1 MPLGDYPSRTR
12 SDGTIQQPAPS
23 DPPASKA
30 WSAWVPDSKPAPGTV
45 RVEVDEDGGVTLKTQ
60 PPDDLPQSGETGFD
74 ENLAERPELHHA
86 LSSIA
91 DDILEGIEADIASR
105 QDWSAN
111 YVEGIDLLALKIDQR
126 SNTRG
131 QKRNISRVRDTT
143 LLETI
148 VKAQSQARGELLPA
162 AGPAKIQETPG
173 VSETEDNAAQDFESD
188 FNLALVKGM
197 PEYVP
202 DLDRGLFSFFYSG
215 NMFRMGLQCPIRGR
229 PMVRT
234 IPTEDLIVSE
244 EATDLDTA
252 TRVTHRVPAMSP
264 GEVRRRQYYKI
275 WRTVDITG
283 TMPDTD
289 PVKQKLADLAGIHS
303 GATRPKDQPYCIY
316 GTITDLDLAMWG
328 YHEKGGPA
336 GLPLP
341 YKVTI
346 ERYSRQVLR
355 IERYWVEDDP
365 RFNRKRRIIH
375 YPMVPGFGFL
385 AYGFLHLQGNQ
396 VKALTAVVRLLIDAM
411 MFSNF
416 PGGAKAKGARTETN
430 ELEPGP
436 GEWVDIGVPGGMDDI
451 RKVLMAFPYKDLSP
465 VAIQFYNLLQQ
476 AAARV
481 GAASMLEVGE
491 GRANTPVGTI
501 MAMLEEKSV
510 VMSAIHKRMHTAMS
524 QELSML
530 RELFMERPETLAQV
544 CPNPK
549 RQWAVAAEF
558 ADLDLVPAS
567 DPNVPSQV
575 HRIMLAT
582 ALATLL
588 SMPTVTPL
596 LDAPDILKRVLRMIG
611 ISDVDNAMAKAQPQ
625 APAPPDPSIAVA
637 QATLQAKQLDVQ
649 SKASENQRKAA
660 TEAVDAQQKDREAQ
674 SDAVNSQADRASQ
687 ERIAAM
693 REATERIKLAAEQ
706 QRAGDELSHQQDK
719 TTLDH
724 LGQAADREADQ
735 QNSAMGGMQPRS
747 FGGSQF

>member
-1 MPLGDYPSRTR
+1 MPPLDNFGAPRER
-12 SDGTIQQPAPS
+12 PDGTIRQSGAPDGPDPMGWTGFLPDPAQPPVGS
-23 DPPASKA
+23 TI
-30 WSAWVPDSKPAPGTV
+30 VQ
-45 RVEVDEDGGVTLKTQ
+45 VDEDGNVTLKTQ
-60 PPDDLPQSGETGFD
+60 EPDKPQQSTKFD
-74 ENLAERPELHHA
+74 ENLAERPELIGR
-86 LSSIA
+86 LMEIGQ
-91 DDILEGIEADIASR
+91 DILEGVEADIASR
-105 QDWSAN
+105 QGWISN
-111 YVEGIDLLALKIDQR
+111 FTEGLDLLALKIDQR
-126 SNTRG
+126 SNTKG
-131 QKRNISRVRDTT
+131 QKRNVSRVRDTT

-162 AGPAKIQETPG
+162 AGPAKIQEVPG
-173 VSETEDNAAQDFESD
+173 AGEGEDGAASDFEAD
-188 FNLALVKGM
+188 FNLALTKGM

-202 DLDRGLFSFFYSG
+202 DLDRGLFGFFYSG
-215 NMFRMGLQCPIRGR
+215 NMFRMGYTCPVKGR

-234 IPTEDLIVSE
+234 ISAEDLIVSE

-252 TRVTHRVPAMSP
+252 TRVTHRIPQMSP
-264 GEVRRRQYYKI
+264 GEVKRRQFYGI
-275 WRTVDITG
+275 WRDVDLTG
-283 TMPDTD
+283 ATPNIS
-289 PVKQKLADLAGIHS
+289 PEQQKLADIAGVRNMS
-303 GATRPKDQPYCIY
+303 TRPKDQPYCIY
-316 GTITDLDLAMWG
+316 ATITDLDLAMYG
-328 YHEKGGPA
+328 LEEKGAPK

-346 ERYSRQVLR
+346 EQYSKEVLR
-355 IERYWVEDDP
+355 IERYWTDGDS

-375 YPMVPGFGFL
+375 YSMVPGFGFL

-396 VKALTAVVRLLIDAM
+396 VKALTAIVRLLIDAM

-436 GEWVDIGVPGGMDDI
+436 GEWVEVGVPAGIDDL

-476 AAARV
+476 AASRV
-481 GAASMLEVGE
+481 GAAAMLEVGE
-491 GRANTPVGTI
+491 GRANIPVGTI

-530 RELFMERPETLAQV
+530 RELFAERPETLAQV

-588 SMPTVTPL
+588 SMPNIAPL
-596 LDAPDILKRVLRMIG
+596 LDPVDILKRVLRMIG
-611 ISDVDNAMAKAQPQ
+611 ISDVDNAVHAPQQQAPQ
-625 APAPPDPSIAVA
+625 ADPIVTAA
-637 QATLQAKQLDVQ
+637 NATLQAKQLDVQ
-649 SKASENQRKAA
+649 SKAQENQRKAA
-660 TEAVDAQQKDREAQ
+660 SEAVTAQQDAREAQQEAVD
-674 SDAVNSQADRASQ
+674 NTADRASQ

-693 REATERIKLAAEQ
+693 KEETEKLRLLAEQ
-706 QRAGDELSHQQDK
+706 ARADAALSHERDK
-719 TTLDH
+719 TVLEH
-724 LGQAADREADQ
+724 MGAAADREAQ
-735 QNSAMGGMQPRS
+735 QQSAGMTPRS
-747 FGGSQF
+747 FGGTQL